1 MVIEISLADTLFPSD
16 NGAMNSKEIL
26 DDVSNSDI
34 RLIRFLYCD
43 PAGVIRGKTVHASQ
57 IQSKLDE
64 GVGLTRAQ
72 NAVNLFEDLIQV
84 DGMEPVGE
92 VRIIPDHNTYTQLP
106 WLDRTSSMLS
116 DLREQDGSQW
126 GGCTRTVLKNAIAK
140 AREAGIQVFAA
151 FESEFYLAE
160 ETETGLQP
168 WANGPVYSSS
178 GMDRASL
185 VVDEMVDNLT
195 EQGFIVEQA
204 INEYGPG
211 QQEIV
216 LKYTDA
222 LGAADQHLKFR
233 DTIRGTAEVN
243 HGLHASFAPKPFADG
258 IGSGAHLHFSLWSL
272 DGKTNLL
279 HNPEAQT
286 EISELGKN
294 FVAGLLENMPAVIAL
309 TCPSFV
315 SYQRLQPHSWAG
327 STISW
332 GYDNRE
338 CAVRV
343 ASPFTGREAESINL
357 ELKTSDG
364 TSNPYL
370 ALAAVILAG
379 LDGINN
385 KMSPPKPAHRD
396 PALLTPEQQRECN
409 IRPLPSNQ
417 LEALEALEKN
427 DVITSG
433 LGELMLRCILATRR
447 AEYARAS
454 KEGDDWARKATFS
467 TF

>member
-1 MVIEISLADTLFPSD
+1 MNNKEVLKVVADSD
-16 NGAMNSKEIL
+16 L
-26 DDVSNSDI
+26 
-34 RLIRFLYCD
+34 RLVRFLYCD
-43 PAGVIRGKTVHASQ
+43 PAGVIRGKTVHSSQ
-57 IQSKLDE
+57 FESKLTE

-72 NAVNLFEDLIQV
+72 NAVNLFEELIQV

-92 VRIIPDHNTYTQLP
+92 VRIIPDSATYSQLP
-106 WLDRTSSMLS
+106 WLNRTASMLS
-116 DLREQDGSQW
+116 DLHEQDGSEW
-126 GGCTRTVLKNAIAK
+126 GGCTRSVLKRAIEK
-140 AREAGIQVFAA
+140 AREAGIQIFAA

-160 ETETGLQP
+160 DQGEGLKP

-178 GMDRASL
+178 GMDRASA
-185 VVDEMVDNLT
+185 VVDDMVDNLT
-195 EQGFIVEQA
+195 DQGFIVEQA

-216 LKYTDA
+216 LRYTDA
-222 LGAADQHLKFR
+222 LAAADQHLKFR
-233 DTIRGTAEVN
+233 DTIRGTAEVQ
-243 HGLHASFAPKPFADG
+243 HGLTASFAPKPFVDG

-279 HNPEAQT
+279 HNPAIQT

-294 FVAGLLENMPAVIAL
+294 FVAGLLDHMPAVIAL

-315 SYQRLQPHSWAG
+315 SYQRLKPHSWAG

-343 ASPFTGREAESINL
+343 ASPFAGREAESINL

-370 ALAAVILAG
+370 ALASVILAG
-379 LDGINN
+379 LDGIA
-385 KMSPPKPAHRD
+385 KKSTPPKAAHRD
-396 PALLTPEQQRECN
+396 PALLTSQEQKDCN
-409 IRPLPSNQ
+409 IRPLPASQ
-417 LEALEALEKN
+417 LEALDALEK
-427 DVITSG
+427 DSVITSG
-433 LGELMLRCILATRR
+433 LGDLMLRCILATRR
-447 AEYARAS
+447 AESARAT
-454 KEGDDWARKATFS
+454 KEGDEWARLATFS

>member
-1 MVIEISLADTLFPSD
+1 
-16 NGAMNSKEIL
+16 MNSKEIVEA
-26 DDVSNSDI
+26 VSNRDI

-57 IQSKLDE
+57 IASKVDE

-92 VRIIPDHNTYTQLP
+92 VRIIPDHKTFTELP
-106 WLDRTSSMLS
+106 WLNRTASMLS
-116 DLREQDGSQW
+116 DLREQDGGEW
-126 GGCTRTVLKNAIAK
+126 GGCTRTVLKHAIEK

-160 ETETGLQP
+160 DTENGLQP

-178 GMDRASL
+178 GMDRASS
-185 VVDEMVDNLT
+185 VVDDMVDNLT

-216 LKYTDA
+216 LRYTDA
-222 LGAADQHLKFR
+222 LAAADQHLKFR
-233 DTIRGTAEVN
+233 DTIRGTAEVQ
-243 HGLHASFAPKPFADG
+243 HGLHASFAPKPFVDG

-279 HNPEAQT
+279 HNPLAQS

-294 FVAGLLENMPAVIAL
+294 FVAGLLEHMPAVLAL
-309 TCPSFV
+309 TCPSYV
-315 SYQRLQPHSWAG
+315 SYQRLKPHSWAG

-370 ALAAVILAG
+370 AIAAVILAG
-379 LDGINN
+379 LDGIEQ
-385 KMSPPKPAHRD
+385 KMTPPKPAHRD
-396 PALLTPEQQRECN
+396 PALLTAEQQRECN
-409 IRPLPSNQ
+409 IRPLPSDQ
-417 LEALEALEKN
+417 LQALEALEK
-427 DVITSG
+427 DEVITSG
-433 LGELMLRCILATRR
+433 LGELMVRCILATRR
-447 AEYARAS
+447 AEHARALH
-454 KEGDDWARKATFS
+454 EGDDWARLNTFS

>member
-1 MVIEISLADTLFPSD
+1 
-16 NGAMNSKEIL
+16 MNSKEIVEA
-26 DDVSNSDI
+26 VSNRDI

-57 IQSKLDE
+57 IASKVDE

-92 VRIIPDHNTYTQLP
+92 VRIIPDHKTFTELP
-106 WLDRTSSMLS
+106 WLNRTASMLS
-116 DLREQDGSQW
+116 DLREQDGGEW
-126 GGCTRTVLKNAIAK
+126 GGCTRTVLKHAIEK

-160 ETETGLQP
+160 DTENGLQP

-178 GMDRASL
+178 GMDRASA
-185 VVDEMVDNLT
+185 VVDDMVDNLI

-216 LKYTDA
+216 LRYTDA
-222 LGAADQHLKFR
+222 LAAADQHLKFR
-233 DTIRGTAEVN
+233 DTIRGTAEVQ
-243 HGLHASFAPKPFADG
+243 HGLHASFAPKPFVDG

-279 HNPEAQT
+279 HNPLAQS

-294 FVAGLLENMPAVIAL
+294 FVAGLLEHMPAVLAL
-309 TCPSFV
+309 TCPSYV
-315 SYQRLQPHSWAG
+315 SYQRLKPHSWAG

-370 ALAAVILAG
+370 AIAAVILAG
-379 LDGINN
+379 LDGIEQ
-385 KMSPPKPAHRD
+385 KMTPPKPAHRD
-396 PALLTPEQQRECN
+396 PALLTAEQQRECN
-409 IRPLPSNQ
+409 IRPLPSDQ
-417 LEALEALEKN
+417 LQALDALEKD

-433 LGELMLRCILATRR
+433 LGELMVRCILATRR
-447 AEYARAS
+447 AEHARALH
-454 KEGDDWARKATFS
+454 EGDDWARLNTFS